1 MHRTHRSHR
10 GSGAPTAGDA
20 IAILIVLFVSPL
32 VSTPFLSTSTENH
45 KRRRELY
52 GQHRE
57 KFVTSF
63 DSTG

>member
-20 IAILIVLFVSPL
+20 IAILIVFVVSPL
-32 VSTPFLSTSTENH
+32 SSAPFESTSTENH
-45 KRRRELY
+45 NKRLELQ
-52 GQHRE
+52 GQRRE
-57 KFVTSF
+57 KFKTLF